1 MINKSFETR
10 YKKLNTEQ
18 KLAVDT
24 TEGPVMVIA
33 GPGSGKTELLSLRV
47 ANILI
52 KTNASPQN
60 ILCLTYTENGAL
72 NMRERLVQ
80 IIGDDAYR
88 VGIFT
93 FHAFCNHIIARYPE
107 YFYESTTFSPATDIV
122 RSEILESLFEALPHK
137 HVFASRHPEKGF
149 AYLKDVRER
158 IKHIKSGGY
167 TPEEYLNAVIA
178 IQKDYE
184 LINKILADWPE
195 GRLGM
200 KKLGEFEPFVK
211 DFEKLNSATSALLS
225 RSLHEAII
233 KTKELGKTTPL
244 SDWKK
249 KYTETIETTLRKS
262 SGQEKGEELV
272 VKDFA
277 NQEKIMATAEMYR
290 DYTNE
295 MHTRGFYD
303 YDDMIIE
310 VGRAIKN
317 NLTLRNELEE
327 TYQYILIDEFQDTNE
342 AQMNIVRAITSH
354 EVHEGRPNVCV
365 VGDDDQAI
373 YKFQGAEVS
382 HLINFRD
389 QVYKDVQTIVL
400 DKNYRSTQAVVDFGR
415 KIIIQGDIRLE
426 NKYKDI
432 QKILKAENTE
442 LPVGNIRT
450 ALYESDVEEYTVIA
464 DEIKDLLDK
473 GTKPEEIAVLTRGH
487 RELRAFLPYLDAKNI
502 PYNYT
507 KKANVFDEPHIKE
520 IITVCEYISS
530 ILQNG
535 KSKDYLLPTILS
547 YKFFDIDRVELFQ
560 LALFAKKNNLSWLE
574 AVTQT
579 KDKKIKEAH
588 DLLIKLAGDTPS
600 SPVEH
605 ILETFMKESGFKNF
619 YFNQEILKTNEIK
632 YISFLT
638 SLRIFLDALRE
649 WKEGETLTINDVAPF
664 VEMHRDHDIALT
676 SDSIITKSTSA
687 ISLMTAHASK
697 GLEFEHVYIISAH
710 DALWTKHKMTNKAS
724 LPLVFVP
731 LLTPA
736 GDNEDDFIRLLYV
749 AMTRAKHSLSITGHE
764 ALIRYLTKD
773 NNSIELE
780 EDGEKEKPLSA
791 SLETSK
797 KKSASYLAHEQ
808 ALSFAEEIF
817 GGPYKNEEHAVL
829 KELLKDYKMPVTH
842 LHNFVNIEKGGPLY
856 FLEQNLLRFPQPLNP
871 AGAYGE
877 AIHKSIEEM
886 IMYPKVNA
894 GEKPTLK
901 HILAKFDYI
910 LARARLP
917 KVEHK
922 FMSDRG
928 HKTLT
933 HYYKNKSNEFSLE
946 DLIEVDMKN
955 EGVVIDGAHLTGKID
970 FLRTKDGGYFVS
982 DWKTGKS
989 YNTWEGDDALSKI
1002 KLHNYK
1008 QQLIVY
1014 YLLLSNSHTY
1024 KLKVGGLALE
1034 FVEENDRGELITLN
1048 LEINNE
1054 EVERVKKLLAA
1065 VYKKIINTEFPDIS
1079 NYSPDYKG
1087 IVAFE
1092 DDLIAG
1098 KI

>member
-1 MINKSFETR
+1 MNKQAFEAR
-10 YKKLNTEQ
+10 YKKLNNEQ

-47 ANILI
+47 ANILL
-52 KTNASPQN
+52 KTNALPQN

-80 IIGDDAYR
+80 IIGDNAYR

-107 YFYESTTFSPATDIV
+107 YFYESTTFTPATDIV

-158 IKHIKSGGY
+158 IKNIKSGGY

-178 IQKDYE
+178 LQKDYE
-184 LINKILADWPE
+184 PINKILKNWPE
-195 GRLGM
+195 GRMGINRLP
-200 KKLGEFEPFVK
+200 EFEPFVK
-211 DFEKLNSATSALLS
+211 SFGKLNSATGSLLS

-233 KTKELGKTTPL
+233 KTEELGKTAPL

-249 KYTETIETTLRKS
+249 KYTETIETK
-262 SGQEKGEELV
+262 KGEELV

-277 NQEKIMATAEMYR
+277 NQEKIIATAEMYR

-310 VGRAIKN
+310 VGRAIKK

-327 TYQYILIDEFQDTNE
+327 NYQYILIDEFQDTNE
-342 AQMNIVRAITSH
+342 AQMNIVRAITAH
-354 EVHEGRPNVCV
+354 PVHEGKPNVCV

-389 QVYKDVQTIVL
+389 QVYKDVKTIVL

-415 KIIIQGDIRLE
+415 QIIIQGDIRLE

-442 LPVGNIRT
+442 LPEGNIRT

-464 DEIKDLLDK
+464 DEIKDLLEK
-473 GTKPEEIAVLTRGH
+473 GTKPEEVAVLTRGH
-487 RELRAFLPYLDAKNI
+487 KELRAFLPYLDAKNI

-507 KKANVFDEPHIKE
+507 KKSNVFDEPHIKE

-530 ILQNG
+530 ILQNY

-547 YKFFDIDRVELFQ
+547 YNFFGIDRAELFQ

-579 KDKKIKEAH
+579 KDEKIKKVH
-588 DLLIKLAGDTPS
+588 DLLIKLAGDAPS

-638 SLRIFLDALRE
+638 SLRTFLDALRE
-649 WKEGETLTINDVAPF
+649 WKEGEMLTVNDVAPF
-664 VEMHRDHDIALT
+664 VEMHRNHDIALT
-676 SDSIITKSTSA
+676 SDSIVTSGTSA

-697 GLEFEHVYIISAH
+697 GLEFEYVYIISAH
-710 DALWTKHKMTNKAS
+710 DALWTKHNMTNKAS
-724 LPLVFVP
+724 LPLIFVS

-764 ALIRYLTKD
+764 ALIRYLTEDIAIEINKD
-773 NNSIELE
+773 E
-780 EDGEKEKPLSA
+780 EIKP
-791 SLETSK
+791 K

-808 ALSFAEEIF
+808 ALSFAEEFF

-856 FLEQNLLRFPQPLNP
+856 FLEQNLLRFPQPLNG
-871 AGAYGE
+871 AGAYGD

-886 IMYPKVNA
+886 IMYPKVNG
-894 GEKPTLK
+894 GEKPSLK
-901 HILAKFDYI
+901 HILAKFDFI
-910 LARARLP
+910 LSKARLP
-917 KVEHK
+917 KAEHK
-922 FMSDRG
+922 YMSDRG
-928 HKTLT
+928 HKILT
-933 HYYKNKSNEFSLE
+933 AYYKNKVDTFLPD

-989 YNTWEGDDALSKI
+989 YNSWEGDDSISKI

-1024 KLKVGGLALE
+1024 KLPVKNLALE

-1048 LEINNE
+1048 LEINEE
-1054 EVERVKKLLAA
+1054 EVERVKKLLSA
-1065 VYKKIINTEFPDIS
+1065 VYKKIINAEFPDIS

-1087 IVAFE
+1087 IISFE
-1092 DDLIAG
+1092 DDLIEG